1 MNQLARRCFKDRRR
15 KESKVIKVRINKLL
29 LTSAVIFTSLFT
41 FACGSTNGTGTGAT
55 TGGSSDNATAATVNG
70 KAIPMSE
77 VERVLSTQAQG
88 RQAQLSPLELAAAR
102 LQVVEGLIQREVL
115 FQRAEKE
122 KLLPSEDEIT
132 QAVAAFKQ
140 QRSLTDEAFQRLLKE
155 SNQTDQAFRE
165 EVRREL
171 ALRKLQE
178 RTAAKVSSVS
188 DREVEEY
195 FNTNKEQFVIGRGV
209 GLAMIVADP
218 QDNGL
223 QNDAKSETEATA
235 KISQVYQRI
244 RGGADFADVAREQS
258 EDASNV
264 RGGDIGFATEEQ
276 LRQNRF
282 PQAVITQLFNMQAG
296 DTTEPVRFE
305 DGRIIVFK
313 LTSKRLQS
321 ENQTLESPGVREEI
335 QRGLISQRQSLLN
348 EVLVALA
355 MREAK
360 VENNLAQN
368 IYNNPTNLSG
378 LRPAGANAVASPNS
392 SPNASASPNT
402 NANTQTPAT
411 TASPAATSSPR

>member
-1 MNQLARRCFKDRRR
+1 
-15 KESKVIKVRINKLL
+15 
-29 LTSAVIFTSLFT
+29 
-41 FACGSTNGTGTGAT
+41 
-55 TGGSSDNATAATVNG
+55 
-70 KAIPMSE
+70 MSE
-77 VERVLSTQAQG
+77 VERVLNTQAQG
-88 RQAQLSPLELAAAR
+88 RQSQLSPLELAAAR

-115 FQRAEKE
+115 FQRAENE

-235 KISQVYQRI
+235 KINQVYQRL
-244 RGGADFADVAREQS
+244 RSGGADFADVAREQS

-282 PQAVITQLFNMQAG
+282 PQELVTRLFNLQAG
-296 DTTEPVRFE
+296 DITEPVRFE

-378 LRPAGANAVASPNS
+378 LRPAGADAVASPNA

-402 NANTQTPAT
+402 TNGNTQAPTT

>member
-1 MNQLARRCFKDRRR
+1 MLPGWRR
-15 KESKVIKVRINKLL
+15 KESKVIKVRINNFL
-29 LTSAVIFTSLFT
+29 LTSTVIFLSIFT
-41 FACGSTNGTGTGAT
+41 FACGNTNGTAGTGTAA
-55 TGGSSDNATAATVNG
+55 SSDNSVAATVNG

-209 GLAMIVADP
+209 GLSMIVADP

-223 QNDAKSETEATA
+223 QNDAKSEIEATT
-235 KISQVYQRI
+235 KINQAYQRL
-244 RGGADFADVAREQS
+244 RSGGADFADVAREQS
-258 EDASNV
+258 EDPSNV
-264 RGGDIGFATEEQ
+264 RGGDVGFATEEQ

-282 PQAVITQLFNMQAG
+282 PQELVTRLFNSQAG
-296 DTTEPVRFE
+296 DITEPVRFE

-335 QRGLISQRQSLLN
+335 QRGLINQRQALLN

-378 LRPAGANAVASPNS
+378 LRPASPNAVASPNAS
-392 SPNASASPNT
+392 VSPDT
-402 NANTQTPAT
+402 NANAQTPAT